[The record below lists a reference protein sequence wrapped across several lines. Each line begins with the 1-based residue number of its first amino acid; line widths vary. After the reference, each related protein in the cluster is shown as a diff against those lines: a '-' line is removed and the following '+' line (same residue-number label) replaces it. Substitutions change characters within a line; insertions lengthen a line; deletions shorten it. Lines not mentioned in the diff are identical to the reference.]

1 MTVVQVGECGGW
13 VGGVR
18 IANER
23 VAISLAYLARLS
35 HSSPTSTILD
45 IRVSRYSTRININ
58 RTRTDRHLLAALS
71 GGAGEEGGGNAGK
84 TERVRLGGDKPSL

>member
-1 MTVVQVGECGGW
+1 M
-13 VGGVR
+13 R

-35 HSSPTSTILD
+35 HSSPTSAILD

-58 RTRTDRHLLAALS
+58 RTDRHLLAALS

-84 TERVRLGGDKPSL
+84 TERVRPGVTSRPYDDLPDVRNVPIIWM